1 MIRTVLATVAI
12 VMLLA
17 WLGPALDDHSADY
30 ATAADLEAAQQQASA
45 QARYDAAV
53 QRLCGPNAA
62 WMERADGAIQC
73 TDKHGRRTRQVNLTV
88 QVAQPAQVVA
98 RGARP

>member
-1 MIRTVLATVAI
+1 MLRTALTTAALAAVLA
-12 VMLLA
+12 
-17 WLGPALDDHSADY
+17 LGTTIDDHSADY

-62 WMERADGAIQC
+62 WMELADGAIQC
-73 TDKHGRRTRQVNLTV
+73 TDKHGRRTQRVSLS
-88 QVAQPAQVVA
+88 AQVVQ
-98 RGARP
+98 P